1 MKDHDYDRPRSRKAK
16 RSTRKRLLIVTEGE
30 VTEVEYFEALKLHL
44 ELQSSQLDVVV
55 EAGPDHEGNTPS
67 RVVRSAVKL
76 RETARKRQKNR
87 DKLGDLEARIAYDQ
101 VWVVFDTEREGKNA
115 DLFSAAEHALDKG
128 LYVAISR
135 PSFESWF
142 LLHLREG
149 LPAMATCD
157 DACKKISQITRR
169 KYSREYQKDSKDNAD
184 LLWLIDTILPFTTDA
199 VDRGKIVA
207 KIAFMTHEAVPDTSG
222 TKVYE
227 LVEVLWQSSPLAF
240 LELETNSPDGE
251 A

>member
-1 MKDHDYDRPRSRKAK
+1 MKDRDYDKPRSRKAT

-30 VTEVEYFEALKLHL
+30 VTEVKYFEALKAHL
-44 ELQSSQLDVVV
+44 ELQTSQLEVVV

-67 RVVRSAVKL
+67 RVVRSAIKL
-76 RETARKRQKNR
+76 RDTAKREQKRR
-87 DKLGDLEARIAYDQ
+87 DKVGDLEARIAYDQ
-101 VWVVFDTEREGKNA
+101 VWVVFDTERDGKNA

-142 LLHLREG
+142 LLHLRDG

-184 LLWLIDTILPFTTDA
+184 LHWLIDTILPFTPEA
-199 VDRGKIVA
+199 IERGRIVA
-207 KIAFMTHEAVPDTSG
+207 NNAFTTHEAVPETSG

-227 LVEVLWQSSPLAF
+227 LVEVLWKSSPRALF
-240 LELETNSPDGE
+240 GPETNSSDAGD
-251 A
+251 